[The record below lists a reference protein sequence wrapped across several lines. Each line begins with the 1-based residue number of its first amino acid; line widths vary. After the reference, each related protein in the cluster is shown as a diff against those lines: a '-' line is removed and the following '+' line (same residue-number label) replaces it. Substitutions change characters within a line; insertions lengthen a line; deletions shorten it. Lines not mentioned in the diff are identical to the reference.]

1 MNKIGIDLGG
11 TKIEGILVDETF
23 ETIERKRIPTN
34 QNDGYDSILQSIKN
48 LILELTHG
56 SDEKF
61 SIGICTPGALSLNS
75 GLIKNS
81 NTQCLIGKDLRNDLQ
96 NILDHDILIE
106 NDANCFALAEARL
119 GAGKNSNIV
128 FGVIMGT
135 GVGGGIIIDGKIHH
149 GRTNIAGEWG
159 HHCLHDE
166 GNGCYCGNRGCVE
179 TYISGP
185 ALEKNWLQLSGITQ
199 SLPEIIQN
207 ITNPN
212 FNNWKKTFLND
223 FGEEFK
229 ILHQQLNQPNQTL
242 LPGRTGF
249 RCTTPD
255 YLPMAGPLIDE
266 VAFDSDFT
274 AIRKNL
280 ARYPRQQAKFHSGLY
295 LNIGHGSRGLTSAP
309 LCAEL
314 VASYICNENFPMA
327 KDHAEALLPA
337 RFLIREMVRNKR

>member
-34 QNDGYDSILQSIKN
+34 QDDGYDSILQSIKN
-48 LILELTHG
+48 LILELTRE

-96 NILDHDILIE
+96 NILHHDILIE
-106 NDANCFALAEARL
+106 NDANCFALAEARF
-119 GAGKNSNIV
+119 GAGKTLNLV

-166 GNGCYCGNRGCVE
+166 GNSCYCGNRGCVE

-185 ALEKNWLQLSGITQ
+185 ALEKNWLQLSNLNQ

-207 ITNPN
+207 TDNPN
-212 FNNWKKTFLND
+212 FINWKKTFLDNFGLSLANVIDILDPDMIILGGGVSNID
-223 FGEEFK
+223 F
-229 ILHQQLNQPNQTL
+229 L
-242 LPGRTGF
+242 
-249 RCTTPD
+249 
-255 YLPMAGPLIDE
+255 YDE
-266 VAFDSDFT
+266 G
-274 AIRKNL
+274 KNL
-280 ARYPRQQAKFHSGLY
+280 VYEKVFSDTIDTPIVKNKLGD
-295 LNIGHGSRGLTSAP
+295 SAGVFGA
-309 LCAEL
+309 C
-314 VASYICNENFPMA
+314 
-327 KDHAEALLPA
+327 LL
-337 RFLIREMVRNKR
+337 